1 MNRASVAPLLALTG
15 CATLF
20 AGGPD
25 HVPVMTNPPGAYV
38 YLNGYPVGQTPMEL
52 VLSRDQPA
60 SIQIYLPGFAPVQMF
75 RGKELNG
82 WFIGSILLI
91 PLIVPL
97 VVDLVTGD
105 YRRFEDGAIAIGLAP
120 LAAPPPQWYQNPQPY
135 RPGPINVK
143 PEPPGGPPWQVQ
155 PATPT
160 SQPPVVTPPTA
171 PPPPKS

>member
-1 MNRASVAPLLALTG
+1 LTG

-25 HVPVMTNPPGAYV
+25 RVPVLTNPPGAYV
-38 YLNGYPVGQTPMEL
+38 YLNGIPVGQTPMEL
-52 VLSRDQPA
+52 ALARGRDA
-60 SIQIYLPGFAPVQMF
+60 YIQIYLPGFAPVQVV
-75 RGKELNG
+75 REKEFNG
-82 WFIGSILLI
+82 WFIGSIVLF

-105 YRRFEDGAIAIGLAP
+105 YRKFDEGMIALGLTP
-120 LAAPPPQWYQNPQPY
+120 LAAPAPQWYQNAEPY
-135 RPGPINVK
+135 RPGPINVQ
-143 PEPPGGPPWQVQ
+143 PEPPGLPGITVQ